1 MGRSFLAHTLL
12 TSQNNEE
19 NQNMRV
25 GGMKDEG
32 MVLLL
37 KEGGHDKKQIAQNQ
51 LQDEV
56 FNFRY
61 TSFVSLKKY
70 ISMICLLIVLY
81 FALAVH

>member
-1 MGRSFLAHTLL
+1 
-12 TSQNNEE
+12 
-19 NQNMRV
+19 MRV
-25 GGMKDEG
+25 GGMKDEE

-70 ISMICLLIVLY
+70 ICMICLLIVLY